1 MKQVGFIGLGF
12 VGNAV
17 REAFKKHFSTA
28 VYDII
33 PEKSTTASVEI
44 LAETCSLIFVA
55 LPTPINPETGIC
67 NYEIIE
73 KTLSRLNKVKAKNLI
88 VLKSSVAPG
97 KTAYFQEKYKN
108 LKLVFNPEFLT
119 ERNAVEDFK
128 NQDKIILGG
137 ALEATSM
144 VRDYYEQVFPEA
156 KIFQTST
163 TAAEMTKFVIN
174 CFLATKVSFFNE
186 MYQVCEKLNINF
198 DEVRNL
204 TLTDKRIGESHTKV
218 PGWDCSFGFGGSC
231 FPANINI
238 MMNEMLKLGVE
249 PDMLKAAWKK
259 NLEVRPEKDWE
270 LLEGRCVIKK

>member
-1 MKQVGFIGLGF
+1 MKKVGFIGLGF

-17 REAFKKHFSTA
+17 REAFRKHFSTS
-28 VYDII
+28 VYDVV

-44 LAETCSLIFVA
+44 LSETCDLIFVA
-55 LPTPINPETGIC
+55 LPTPIDPQTGIC
-67 NYEIIE
+67 DYDIIE
-73 KTLSRLNKVKAKNLI
+73 NTLAKLNKTKGRNLV

-97 KTAYFQEKYKN
+97 KTAYFQKKYQN

-137 ALEATSM
+137 TPEATSM
-144 VRDYYEQVFPEA
+144 VKDYYEQVFPNA
-156 KIFQTST
+156 KIYQTTT

-186 MYQVCEKLNINF
+186 MYQVCNKLDIDY
-198 DEVRNL
+198 DEVLNL
-204 TLTDKRIGESHTKV
+204 TLTDKRIGSSHTKV
-218 PGWDCSFGFGGSC
+218 PGWDGFFGYGGSC

-238 MMNEMLKLGVE
+238 MINEVIKLGVE
-249 PDMLKAAWKK
+249 PEMLKAAWKK

-270 LLEGRCVIKK
+270 LLEGRCVVKK